1 MAKKIE
7 EVLTEEKQSTAEK
20 KFIPT
25 GCTLLDLNVGGG
37 VGMGW
42 LAGSIVNLIGDK
54 SAGKSFI
61 KNETMAA
68 AHYAYGKKLKR
79 YSDDTESG
87 DTFDTTALYGVDL
100 HPFEQQIGKSVYEDS
115 TTVEELDAKV
125 SLFLDTIKDDE
136 VGIYAVDSLDGL
148 TDANKDD
155 MEEERKK
162 QLVQGKEVKNAGDY
176 GTSIQ
181 KFLSQHFFRT
191 KHSQLMN
198 KNALLIIVSQIRDKL
213 NAGMFEQKWQVS
225 GGKALEFYSHTRLV
239 LASVCKIKRGDR
251 IVGAVIEAK
260 TIKSKTPRPFRV
272 CRFSFYFDYG
282 IDNIGSNIDFLF
294 DLRNDRGELTP
305 SLASSIPWDAK
316 REYSYKSLCAWLEEI
331 QKLDYC
337 KQKKKDDTGRAALTA
352 EWLKE
357 FVKTD
362 EELSV
367 LYYAEFGKHYTR
379 DELIEMCEND
389 RKLERELE
397 KRVIEKW
404 EAEEEAVRTNRKR
417 KY

>member
-1 MAKKIE
+1 MSKKIE
-7 EVLTEEKQSTAEK
+7 DALTAEK
-20 KFIPT
+20 AQSDAKFIPT

-42 LAGSIVNLIGDK
+42 KAGTIVNLIGDK

-61 KNETMAA
+61 KNETIAA
-68 AHYAYGKKLKR
+68 AHYTYGKKLKR
-79 YSDDTESG
+79 FSDDTESG
-87 DTFDTTALYGVDL
+87 DTFDTSALYGIDI
-100 HPFEQQIGKSVYEDS
+100 HPSEQQIGKKVFTDS
-115 TTVEELDAKV
+115 ETVEELDAKV
-125 SLFLDTIKDDE
+125 GTFLDHIADDE

-148 TDANKDD
+148 TDANKDE
-155 MEEERKK
+155 MEALRKK
-162 QLVQGKEVKNAGDY
+162 MLLDGKEVKDAGDY

-191 KHSQLMN
+191 KHSKLEK

-213 NAGMFEQKWQVS
+213 NAGMFEQKWNVS

-239 LASVCKIKRGDR
+239 LANVAKIKKGDR

-282 IDNIGSNIDFLF
+282 VDNIGSNIDYLF
-294 DLRNDRGELTP
+294 DLRNDRGDLTP
-305 SLASSIPWDAK
+305 SLANYIPWDAK
-316 REYSYKSLCAWLEEI
+316 REMSYQSLKDWLEEI
-331 QKLDYC
+331 DMLEHC
-337 KQKKKDDTGRAALTA
+337 KEQKKLETGRSNLTQ
-352 EWLKE
+352 EWLE
-357 FVKTD
+357 SFVKTD
-362 EELSV
+362 EKLSAQ
-367 LYYAEFGKHYTR
+367 YFAEFGRHYTR
-379 DELIEMCEND
+379 DELIAMCEED

-397 KRVIEKW
+397 QRVIAKW
-404 EAEEEAVRTNRKR
+404 EAIEDSVKTGRKR